1 MNFKECLSKGM
12 IRKDKSA
19 LERVKKSLEIAERFL
34 TSAKK
39 NFEIE
44 ELEMTE
50 IASYNSIFHSAR
62 SLLFK
67 KEYTE
72 RSHIC
77 VILALKEL
85 YKNDHELIDLLN
97 TFDKIRISRHN
108 IQYGGILIDLE
119 EATFVFEFAQRFLEE
134 TKKYLKKRNRQ
145 IKCFILI

>member
-1 MNFKECLSKGM
+1 MNFKDCLSKGL

-19 LERVKKSLEIAERFL
+19 PERVNKSLEIAERFL
-34 TSAKK
+34 TSSKK
-39 NFEIE
+39 NLEIE
-44 ELEMTE
+44 ELEMAE

-72 RSHIC
+72 RSHAC

-85 YKNDHELIDLLN
+85 YKNDYEFIDLLN

-108 IQYGGILIDLE
+108 IQYGGILIDKE
-119 EATFVFEFAQRFLEE
+119 EADFVYDFAKQFLEK
-134 TKKYLKKRNRQ
+134 TKNFLNE
-145 IKCFILI
+145 

>member
-1 MNFKECLSKGM
+1 MNLKDCLSKGL

-19 LERVKKSLEIAERFL
+19 PQRVNKSLEIAERFL
-34 TSAKK
+34 SSAKK
-39 NFEIE
+39 NIEIE
-44 ELEMTE
+44 ELEMAE

-85 YKNDHELIDLLN
+85 YKSNHELIELLT

-108 IQYGGILIDLE
+108 IQYGGELIDIE
-119 EATFVFEFAQRFLEE
+119 EAEFVYEFAERFLEK
-134 TKKYLKKRNRQ
+134 TKKI
-145 IKCFILI
+145 IKEKG

>member
-1 MNFKECLSKGM
+1 MNFKDCLSKGL
-12 IRKDKSA
+12 IRQDKSA
-19 LERVKKSLEIAERFL
+19 VGRVKKSLEIAERFL

-44 ELEMTE
+44 EFEMSE

-77 VILALKEL
+77 VILALKKL
-85 YKNDHELIDLLN
+85 YKNNYELIELLN

-108 IQYGGILIDLE
+108 IQYGGILIDIE
-119 EATFVFEFAQRFLEE
+119 EAKFVYDFAKQFLDK
-134 TKKYLKKRNRQ
+134 TKKIVNEKV
-145 IKCFILI
+145 

>member
-1 MNFKECLSKGM
+1 MNFKECLLKGM

-19 LERVKKSLEIAERFL
+19 SGRVKKSLEIAERFL
-34 TSAKK
+34 SSAKK
-39 NFEIE
+39 NIEIE
-44 ELEMTE
+44 ELEMAE

-77 VILALKEL
+77 VILALKEF
-85 YKNDHELIDLLN
+85 YKNNHELIELLN

-108 IQYGGILIDLE
+108 IQYGGILIDIE
-119 EATFVFEFAQRFLEE
+119 EAEFVYEFAKQFLEE
-134 TKKYLKKRNRQ
+134 TKKI
-145 IKCFILI
+145 IKEKG